1 MLLQEIFQ
9 TPFSNNHNKKKRKEK
24 PTGRRH
30 ARNTH
35 VTQTGSSRI
44 FKRLVPV
51 DYSCQS
57 KKKYQEP
64 FILLVQLQL
73 CQFPNSFA
81 SFLLQT
87 SNLLHSSLHLTTWSP
102 RVTSRDL
109 YLRCRSLASRA
120 KRSFHFGPPKTNGN
134 SSKLSLFWLHNLEK
148 TEKNY
153 QDMNTTVSFSVLRC
167 LRLVGYLIHIT
178 AHERMHLLSVN
189 TKEGGTQNKTH
200 VLSCVLMLC
209 IYS

>member
-9 TPFSNNHNKKKRKEK
+9 TPFSNNNNHNKKKRNEK

-64 FILLVQLQL
+64 FLLLVQLQL

-134 SSKLSLFWLHNLEK
+134 SSKLSLLCLHNLEK
-148 TEKNY
+148 NRKELWRYKHHCFIFSSSLP
-153 QDMNTTVSFSVLRC
+153 SFSGLFDPYNSTWKNAFIIC
-167 LRLVGYLIHIT
+167 
-178 AHERMHLLSVN
+178 
-189 TKEGGTQNKTH
+189 
-200 VLSCVLMLC
+200 
-209 IYS
+209 